1 MAGFYG
7 IIAISIGSVIGA
19 LMRYGLSLSLN
30 ALSPHI
36 PMGTLASNLIAA
48 YIVGIAI
55 AFFAA
60 MPNLSPAWRLFVIT
74 GLAGGLSTFSTF
86 SAELLT
92 LLRDGRLGW
101 SAGMLALHVCGSLAM
116 TALGMATLTLV
127 RNHST

>member
-1 MAGFYG
+1 MTGAYA

-19 LMRYGLSLSLN
+19 LMRYGLSLSMN
-30 ALSPHI
+30 AFVPHI

-48 YIVGIAI
+48 YIVGVAI
-55 AFFAA
+55 AFFGST
-60 MPNLSPAWRLFVIT
+60 PNLPPAWRLFVIT

-101 SAGMLALHVCGSLAM
+101 SAGMLALHVGGSLTM
-116 TALGMATLTLV
+116 TALGMATISLT
-127 RNHST
+127 RQP